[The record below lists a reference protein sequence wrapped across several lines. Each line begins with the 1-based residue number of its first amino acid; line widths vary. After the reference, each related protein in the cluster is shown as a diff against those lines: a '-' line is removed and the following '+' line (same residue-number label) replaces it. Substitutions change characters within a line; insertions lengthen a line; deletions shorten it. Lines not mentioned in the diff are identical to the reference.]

1 MNKRLTAV
9 FLSVLALGCV
19 SAFSFANESIPKFTD
34 FPVNDVFT
42 GKHAK
47 LAKGVD
53 KHFAK
58 VLAEPVNF
66 AGHYIVYH
74 EACGGGCIMGGIMD
88 AKKGVVVESFPDE
101 YVVDSFESEYKIDS
115 RLLVITGES
124 ATKDTGVQTRFY
136 KLEND
141 KLKILKVIK
150 VK

>member
-1 MNKRLTAV
+1 MNKRLIAV
-9 FLSVLALGCV
+9 FLSVLALGSV
-19 SAFSFANESIPKFTD
+19 SVFVFANENIPKFTD
-34 FPVNDVFT
+34 YAVTEVFT

-47 LAKGVD
+47 LAIGVD

-66 AGHYIVYH
+66 ASHYIVYH

-88 AKKGVVVESFPDE
+88 AKKGIVVESFPDE
-101 YVVDSFESEYKIDS
+101 YVVDSFGSEYKIDS

-124 ATKDTGVQTRFY
+124 ATKDIGVQTSFY

-141 KLKILKVIK
+141 KLKLLKVIK